1 MQDPLHSNDKTK
13 KKKGKRKQKQRN
25 KETSR
30 LNPPKYYFIASFE
43 LQFKSFFGCA
53 DKFLNF
59 TVFCLKLY

>member
-13 KKKGKRKQKQRN
+13 KKKGKRKQRN